1 MPQKLK
7 TAVLLTG
14 AAARISQEVAML
26 DQLMANKGL
35 TLSQDETLLAG
46 FSSGS
51 LNVAAINA
59 CFSNGSQLDWDTYY
73 KQQVLFPLRNSDVY
87 KIKGL
92 LFDTEPLR
100 ETVLKFIDKMNCYW
114 VGNLP
119 FYTHILTF
127 SWKKL
132 ETLWACSRNPGQEY
146 INLAD
151 MFMSSTAIPILFPSQ
166 EIRCE
171 TGHQMNFP
179 DGKFADGGT
188 GGTFKRFEDYI
199 GEYVKQNGQ
208 FDNMYVISPMRE
220 KEESE
225 HQAVLKQAKRKSE
238 KGKDFKD
245 LVDYLK
251 NISMITFLKFLQ
263 KLEDWE
269 YNNKPI
275 AKNIYVS
282 IPEMGKNYPIINFNK
297 QEKQYN
303 AVMDWVND
311 NPDKLAVPLDQF
323 LNDHK
328 DLLT

>member
-1 MPQKLK
+1 MTQKLK

-26 DQLMANKGL
+26 DLLMAKKGL
-35 TLSQDETLLAG
+35 VLSQDDTLLAG

-59 CFSNGSQLDWDTYY
+59 CFSDESQLGWESYY
-73 KQQVLFPLRNSDVY
+73 KKQVLFPLRNKDVY
-87 KIKGL
+87 KIQWL
-92 LFDTEPLR
+92 PFDTDPLR
-100 ETVLKFIDKMNCYW
+100 QTVLKFIDKMNCYW

-119 FYTHILTF
+119 FYSNILTF
-127 SWKKL
+127 SWDKL
-132 ETLWACSRNPGQEY
+132 ETLWACSQNQGQEY

-166 EIRCE
+166 EIRYE
-171 TGHQMNFP
+171 AGQQMDFP

-188 GGTFKRFEDYI
+188 GGTFKRFEDHI

-225 HQAVLKQAKRKSE
+225 HKSLIKQAKKKLKGE
-238 KGKDFKD
+238 KDISSFIN
-245 LVDYLK
+245 YLK

-263 KLEDWE
+263 KLEDWKYE
-269 YNNKPI
+269 DKQM

-282 IPEMGKNYPIINFNK
+282 IPEMESNYPIINFNK

-303 AVMDWVND
+303 AVMDWAKE
-311 NPDKLAVPLDQF
+311 NPDKIAVPLEEF
-323 LNDHK
+323 INTHK
-328 DLLT
+328 DLL